1 LLYWNGALVF
11 LRASRYPI
19 RVSFEAEFSPNP
31 ILPEFGFGG
40 NTKNSEQRE
49 SWQSSARNSKIG
61 DTNMPVRTSAVHN
74 DYRCSIDRNQSGKYC
89 VRIQVHYPRHAWTLR
104 VYFLASSFDRAM
116 KKLEASLDFLQRHEE
131 KLWFW
136 GVDRAEDMG
145 FSAEFLKDAGLRLDR
160 RAEFPRKATNVSLAP
175 EREVPAFVLGPMRR
189 GLAESV
195 ETTREMSRSASAGD

>member
-1 LLYWNGALVF
+1 MG
-11 LRASRYPI
+11 
-19 RVSFEAEFSPNP
+19 VSFEAEFEPNRLVRRTLGSGR
-31 ILPEFGFGG
+31 IS
-40 NTKNSEQRE
+40 KNSDSRQ
-49 SWQSSARNSKIG
+49 SWPPSARTPKIG
-61 DTNMPVRTSAVHN
+61 DTNMAARTSVVHN

-89 VRIQVHYPRHAWTLR
+89 VRVQVHYPRHAWTLN

-116 KKLEASLDFLQRHEE
+116 KKLEESLDFLQRQEE

-160 RAEFPRKATNVSLAP
+160 RTEFPRNATNVSLTP

-195 ETTREMSRSASAGD
+195 EMSRSAAAGN

>member
-1 LLYWNGALVF
+1 MA
-11 LRASRYPI
+11 I
-19 RVSFEAEFSPNP
+19 
-31 ILPEFGFGG
+31 I
-40 NTKNSEQRE
+40 
-49 SWQSSARNSKIG
+49 ARTSKIG
-61 DTNMPVRTSAVHN
+61 DTNMPSRASAVHN

-89 VRIQVHYPRHAWTLR
+89 VRIQVHYPRHAWTLH

-116 KKLEASLDFLQRHEE
+116 KKLETSLDFLQRHEE

-195 ETTREMSRSASAGD
+195 DTTREMSRSASAGD